1 MQGWGREDDC
11 GFLGSDT
18 LTSQPIGAVWLR
30 LPIGKHKGYGYVD
43 DNTSEL
49 SIAVLPE
56 YRGQGIGTQLLTHLF
71 ASKWGK
77 SSISLNV
84 SADNRAVRL
93 YERFGFDIISRSDG
107 SLTMKRN

>member
-1 MQGWGREDDC
+1 MA
-11 GFLGSDT
+11 T
-18 LTSQPIGAVWLR
+18 LTDRKTQR
-30 LPIGKHKGYGYVD
+30 YGYVD

-71 ASKWGK
+71 TSECGK
-77 SSISLNV
+77 SSISLSV
-84 SADNRAVRL
+84 SADNLAVRL
-93 YERFGFDIISRSDG
+93 YERLGFDVISRSDG